1 MPNHHIHE
9 NTGWFQITNTMLII
23 MIGVVGISVD
33 IPTGIKVTYHNTIK
47 KIKNRYDRYQNEKL
61 MIYIEEIILKYPDE
75 FKEEE
80 RQVQLYKNLLFC
92 NDWLPQRVWLLN
104 NK

>member
-1 MPNHHIHE
+1 MVVYLNIWTSTLYQMHMPNHHIHE

-47 KIKNRYDRYQNEKL
+47 KIKNRYDRY
-61 MIYIEEIILKYPDE
+61 
-75 FKEEE
+75 
-80 RQVQLYKNLLFC
+80 
-92 NDWLPQRVWLLN
+92 
-104 NK
+104 